1 MWDFQGWVSSLR
13 REPYSENFPECL
25 LALSHWRDS
34 TVFIIGVPFG
44 TVITRQ
50 NSDNRWFVDGVG
62 AVFMG
67 EAPGPLGSV
76 VRKYKLPGAD
86 CSFSGFEVL
95 FFFFWVF
102 FSAAFENL
110 SCLGLDRQYNGNTY
124 KWSWSHSLC
133 DFAKSQPDSTY
144 HVIKWD
150 THSRCFEHQFG
161 SALLRGNYRVL
172 TLHPEIVHHLWER
185 FGQASADLF
194 TSCKKITMTSVLFS
208 SDGAVT
214 VYDFNS
220 SLLA

>member
-13 REPYSENFPECL
+13 REPYSGNFPECL

-95 FFFFWVF
+95 FFFFGF
-102 FSAAFENL
+102 FFLLLLKICPVLVWTDNTMATHINGHGATRSVTLQSHNL
-110 SCLGLDRQYNGNTY
+110 IA
-124 KWSWSHSLC
+124 HIMSL
-133 DFAKSQPDSTY
+133 SG
-144 HVIKWD
+144 
-150 THSRCFEHQFG
+150 THIPG
-161 SALLRGNYRVL
+161 VLNINLALL
-172 TLHPEIVHHLWER
+172 
-185 FGQASADLF
+185 S
-194 TSCKKITMTSVLFS
+194 
-208 SDGAVT
+208 
-214 VYDFNS
+214 
-220 SLLA
+220 

>member
-95 FFFFWVF
+95 FFLGGFFLLLLKICPVLIWTDNTMATHINGHGATRSVTLQ
-102 FSAAFENL
+102 SHNL
-110 SCLGLDRQYNGNTY
+110 IA
-124 KWSWSHSLC
+124 HIMSL
-133 DFAKSQPDSTY
+133 SG
-144 HVIKWD
+144 
-150 THSRCFEHQFG
+150 THIPG
-161 SALLRGNYRVL
+161 VLNINLALL
-172 TLHPEIVHHLWER
+172 
-185 FGQASADLF
+185 S
-194 TSCKKITMTSVLFS
+194 
-208 SDGAVT
+208 
-214 VYDFNS
+214 
-220 SLLA
+220 